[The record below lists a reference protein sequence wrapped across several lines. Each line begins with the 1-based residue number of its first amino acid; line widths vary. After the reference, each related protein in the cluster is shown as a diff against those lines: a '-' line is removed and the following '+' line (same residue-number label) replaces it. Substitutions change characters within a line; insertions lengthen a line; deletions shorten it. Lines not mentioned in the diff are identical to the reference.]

1 MKNGTF
7 KDDKLFYE
15 DILRETNSS
24 ASCGFTILRLASVLS
39 FVYKFSISYFHSGAI
54 SAVVKSF

>member
-7 KDDKLFYE
+7 KNDQLLYG

-24 ASCGFTILRLASVLS
+24 ASCGFTTLRLASVLP
-39 FVYKFSISYFHSGAI
+39 FVYKFSI
-54 SAVVKSF
+54 